1 MIMSI
6 ESWSLFIISASLL
19 SLSPG
24 PDLIFILSKTLAHG
38 RKIGITAAAGVCSG
52 AFVHVLAAALGL
64 SAILATSATAFM
76 LVKYVG
82 AAYLIYLG
90 IRALFAK
97 ESALAFNDDTTKK
110 VCAVSVFR
118 QGMLIDI
125 LNPKVAIFFM
135 AFLPQFI
142 TPGSGYVVEQTVF
155 LGFLV
160 VLIGFAIEAV
170 YVLAAAP
177 LGNYLKTHPKFAL
190 WLDRAFGGLLVGLGA
205 RLATVSRT

>member
-1 MIMSI
+1 MSI

-38 RKIGITAAAGVCSG
+38 RKTGLTAAAGVCSG

-90 IRALFAK
+90 IKALCAK
-97 ESALAFNDDTTKK
+97 ESVLAFKDKTNKK
-110 VCAVSVFR
+110 TNAASVFR

-142 TPGSGYVVEQTVF
+142 SPGSSYVIEQTIF

-205 RLATVSRT
+205 RLATASRT

>member
-6 ESWSLFIISASLL
+6 ESWGLFVVSASLL

-24 PDLIFILSKTLAHG
+24 PDLIFILSKSLAHG
-38 RKIGITAAAGVCSG
+38 RKIGLAAAAGVCSG

-90 IRALFAK
+90 IKALVSG
-97 ESALAFNDDTTKK
+97 ESALVLNEKTRKRASVLT
-110 VCAVSVFR
+110 VFR

-142 TPGSGYVVEQTVF
+142 TAQSGYVIEQTIF

-160 VLIGFAIEAV
+160 ILIGFAIEAV
-170 YVLAAAP
+170 YVFSAAP
-177 LGNYLKTHPKFAL
+177 LATYLKKHPRFAL

-205 RLATVSRT
+205 RLATASRT